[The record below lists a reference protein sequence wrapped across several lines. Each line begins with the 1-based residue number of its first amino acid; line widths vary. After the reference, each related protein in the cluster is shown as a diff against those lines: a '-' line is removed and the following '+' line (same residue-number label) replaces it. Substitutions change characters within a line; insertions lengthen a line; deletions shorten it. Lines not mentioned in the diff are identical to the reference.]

1 MHFPSL
7 QVSQTVDYHPTWS
20 SASWKVRLRQQMM
33 SRMFCGHGFDNLMM
47 NSTQNPQRLMRTLL
61 QVQGKHIN
69 NHRILRIEEYLNSSV
84 RSTRKFWTGK
94 ELALMKEQEFPTIG
108 GLMAMMILI
117 FLMDLLI
124 LTDLLGLLIHLV
136 CLRFEDHRGTQQ
148 LIWSLQLLSLLK
160 NLRGYPDEKRTRCTS
175 AHGQSTRIW
184 AFGNLILL
192 KAYASLPTTATEPHG
207 KPGYNLHSGRT
218 LTLMLWMTVA
228 GRGTSLLM
236 QSFLLHCRT
245 WFHKLV
251 M

>member
-1 MHFPSL
+1 
-7 QVSQTVDYHPTWS
+7 
-20 SASWKVRLRQQMM
+20 M
-33 SRMFCGHGFDNLMM
+33 SRIFCVHGFDNLMM

-69 NHRILRIEEYLNSSV
+69 NHRILRIEEYLNSFV

-117 FLMDLLI
+117 FQMDLLI

-136 CLRFEDHRGTQQ
+136 CLRFEDHRGIQQ
-148 LIWSLQLLSLLK
+148 LIWSPQLLSLLK

-192 KAYASLPTTATEPHG
+192 KVYASLPTTATEPHG

-218 LTLMLWMTVA
+218 LTLML
-228 GRGTSLLM
+228 
-236 QSFLLHCRT
+236 
-245 WFHKLV
+245 
-251 M
+251 

>member
-7 QVSQTVDYHPTWS
+7 QASQTVDYHPTWS

-33 SRMFCGHGFDNLMM
+33 SRIFCVHGFDNLMM
-47 NSTQNPQRLMRTLL
+47 NPTQNPQRLMRTLL

-69 NHRILRIEEYLNSSV
+69 NHRILRIEEYLNSFV

-136 CLRFEDHRGTQQ
+136 CLRRFAFASRITEGLSNWFGVYNCFHCWRTSEDIQTRSGQGVHQPMANAPESGR
-148 LIWSLQLLSLLK
+148 LAIWS
-160 NLRGYPDEKRTRCTS
+160 Y
-175 AHGQSTRIW
+175 
-184 AFGNLILL
+184 
-192 KAYASLPTTATEPHG
+192 
-207 KPGYNLHSGRT
+207 
-218 LTLMLWMTVA
+218 
-228 GRGTSLLM
+228 
-236 QSFLLHCRT
+236 
-245 WFHKLV
+245 
-251 M
+251 